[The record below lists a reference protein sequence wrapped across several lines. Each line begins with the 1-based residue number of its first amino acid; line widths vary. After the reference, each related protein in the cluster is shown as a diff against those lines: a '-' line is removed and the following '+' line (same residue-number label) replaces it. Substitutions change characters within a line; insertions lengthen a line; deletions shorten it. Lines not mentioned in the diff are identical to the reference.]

1 MRELTLLEPPGP
13 RLCSTWGERLPQ
25 TRLCG
30 GWGGAAVC
38 TGWGPAGAGGG
49 DWGCPKPDTGEG
61 PRPHVESERRAP
73 GRVRGCAPAAR
84 CGRRFKGGV
93 SAGRAC
99 CLQAV
104 ETAENIQCVC
114 VCVCVSLRA
123 CLCVCTTPQTGACV
137 CLCLYTC
144 VQTCPTLQPPG
155 L

>member
-1 MRELTLLEPPGP
+1 MAHPLQYSCLESSVDRGAWWATVTKS
-13 RLCSTWGERLPQ
+13 R
-25 TRLCG
+25 TRLDRLRLHGCLE
-30 GWGGAAVC
+30 GA
-38 TGWGPAGAGGG
+38 
-49 DWGCPKPDTGEG
+49 WGCPKPDTGEG

-114 VCVCVSLRA
+114 VCVRVSLRA